1 MQCIVFMSTF
11 MCRYARFISIHTS
24 VQDFNV
30 SNVVQLGLLEGEA
43 MLKDVTISFGCEA
56 MHDADHFGFY

>member
-1 MQCIVFMSTF
+1 
-11 MCRYARFISIHTS
+11 MCRYARLISIHKS

-30 SNVVQLGLLEGEA
+30 SIGVQLGLLEGEA

-56 MHDADHFGFY
+56 MHDADNFGIY